1 MRSKRQSKTRTTL
14 VRDRATV
21 ATAQTAPATAS
32 TSQPAGLEINF
43 SLALLFMTLFDIIII
58 ESMPKIIIKQ
68 NIRKDAWNWWH
79 ACNKISYGENWSQ
92 RINRKLQNQL
102 VNKTKKQAF
111 NFLIPYLKKLYKKV
125 NFVQKKWELQNI
137 LNKHQNEIFSR
148 MQKVTGKKIYR
159 ETFTCFLTT
168 FPRAPYDYNH
178 GCVWIPIIWPK
189 ETHIRTFVH
198 ELLHFQTYAYWEKQC
213 LKKLT
218 KEEFENLKEALT
230 IILNEEFID
239 LIIWPDKGYKMHE
252 DLRKKLLKF
261 WQKNKNFNKLI
272 NYGISQ
278 VKKIKNSPK

>member
-1 MRSKRQSKTRTTL
+1 
-14 VRDRATV
+14 
-21 ATAQTAPATAS
+21 
-32 TSQPAGLEINF
+32 
-43 SLALLFMTLFDIIII
+43 MTLFDMIII
-58 ESMPKIIIKQ
+58 ESMLKIIIKQ

-92 RINRKLQNQL
+92 RINNKLQNQL
-102 VNKTKKQAF
+102 VNKTRKQAF
-111 NFLIPYLKKLYKKV
+111 NFLIPYLKTLYKKKD
-125 NFVQKKWELQNI
+125 FVQKKWELQNI
-137 LNKHQNEIFSR
+137 LNKHQKEIFSR
-148 MQKVTGKKIYR
+148 MRKVTGKKIYR

-178 GCVWIPIIWPK
+178 GYVWIPIIWPK
-189 ETHIRTFVH
+189 ETYIRTFVH

-252 DLRKKLLKF
+252 NLRKKLLKF